1 MSNTNSELKWSESKY
16 YGNHFTWAGLWWN
29 GFKLNERAVGSYIS
43 SCRRGGVI
51 RMNSLGR
58 FWMALQARNTGLSL
72 LVWRRYYG
80 MIVAK
85 FDVPT
90 DGSKW

>member
-1 MSNTNSELKWSESKY
+1 
-16 YGNHFTWAGLWWN
+16 
-29 GFKLNERAVGSYIS
+29 
-43 SCRRGGVI
+43 
-51 RMNSLGR
+51 MNSLGR

-90 DGSKW
+90 DGSK